1 MRLRIGLAYNPVPAE
16 SEEPASEDPPSEE
29 PPSRPSHGRPA
40 EWDDP
45 GTVAA
50 VQAALERA
58 GEVVRIPAD
67 ANFPQ
72 HLRETRPDI
81 VFNIAEGRHGPN
93 RKAHV
98 PAICEFYDIPYTA
111 SDPLAFSLAVDR
123 GRAKEVFLAHGVT
136 TAAWA
141 VLSNGGQLE
150 ASFEGRVGP
159 WIVKPVCEPSADP
172 GLAYCGS
179 PSAVAGRVESIV
191 ARYGQP
197 ALVEDFL
204 PGREFMVGIVGNGA
218 GARALPLVE
227 KSMDVL
233 LSLAAARV
241 SGYESSWMVREPE
254 RPSPSFECPAPVDA
268 RLNDAVASVALGA
281 YNALRCR
288 DCARVDVRLDA
299 HGLPHVLAVHPLPNL
314 PPDPVESACL
324 PRAARAAGL
333 EYGEL
338 IRCVLDIA
346 LARYGMMR

>member
-1 MRLRIGLAYNPVPAE
+1 MRLRIGLAYNPMPAE
-16 SEEPASEDPPSEE
+16 GEEPSSEDPPSEE
-29 PPSRPSHGRPA
+29 PPSRPSHGRHA

-50 VQAALERA
+50 VEAALERA
-58 GEVVRIPAD
+58 GEVIRLAAD
-67 ANFPQ
+67 ADFPQ
-72 HLRETRPDI
+72 NLRQTRPDI
-81 VFNIAEGRHGPN
+81 VFNISEGRYGPN

-159 WIVKPVCEPSADP
+159 WVVKPVCEASSEHVH
-172 GLAYCGS
+172 AYCET
-179 PSAVAGRVESIV
+179 PSAVSRRIEMIA
-191 ARYGQP
+191 ARYGLP
-197 ALVEDFL
+197 ALVEEFL

-227 KSMDVL
+227 KCSDALPVG
-233 LSLAAARV
+233 AARV
-241 SGYESSWMVREPE
+241 YGNEAGWARDVPE
-254 RPSPSFECPAPVDA
+254 RSTSIFECPAPVDT
-268 RLNDAVASVALGA
+268 RLNESVTSVALGA

-299 HGLPHVLAVHPLPNL
+299 HGLPHVLGVNPLPDL
-314 PPDPVESACL
+314 PPDPAQSACL

-346 LARYGMMR
+346 LARHGMTR